1 MLAGPAREFTSAFK
15 LSIARGLLRLC
26 SETAM
31 IHTSRVA
38 GIFQMRID
46 NRCDVFADLPQRSC
60 ATALSRIKL
69 SAGALTQSTWP
80 DLSG

>member
-26 SETAM
+26 SETAV

-38 GIFQMRID
+38 GIFQVRID
-46 NRCDVFADLPQRSC
+46 NRCDVFADLPQRSRSS
-60 ATALSRIKL
+60 ALSGVKL
-69 SAGALTQSTWP
+69 SAGALTKPTRT

>member
-26 SETAM
+26 SETAV

-38 GIFQMRID
+38 GIFQVRID
-46 NRCDVFADLPQRSC
+46 DRCDVFADLSQCSC
-60 ATALSRIKL
+60 AAALSCIKL
-69 SAGALTQSTWP
+69 SAGALP
-80 DLSG
+80 